1 MVSLMLGVELVI
13 VRITVQMVSL
23 MLGVELVIVN
33 GGGRM
38 LLVMKNDR
46 V

>member
-1 MVSLMLGVELVI
+1 M

-33 GGGRM
+33 GGGRV